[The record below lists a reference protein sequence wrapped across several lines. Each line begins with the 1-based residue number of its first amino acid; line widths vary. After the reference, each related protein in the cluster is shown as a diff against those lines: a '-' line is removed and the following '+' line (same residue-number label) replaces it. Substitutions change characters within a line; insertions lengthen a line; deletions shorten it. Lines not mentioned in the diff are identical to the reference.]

1 MWLGMGIIA
10 RKVQRL
16 GASSYVITLPHS
28 WIESH
33 NIKPGDTV
41 YIVDDEDR
49 LSIIPSQ
56 KDEEKSKVVYEMDLS
71 KIPIPEIA
79 SLAIYCLYVH
89 NLGDTII
96 NLGQLGKKGVESAKQ
111 AALSLLGLDVLEL
124 GESKI
129 MIRPVIDDSKIE
141 IKQVIKGLGII
152 VSDIAGMLKDA
163 LTGLDITQSLQLG
176 QKDLL
181 KYQHLVE
188 RHVVDTMLH
197 GKGDVRVHALVLG
210 SGLLGVVGYIILDA
224 ADKANK
230 LKIRSDEIASIAQNI
245 KDILPQLGS
254 IVAQP
259 SIKRTQELLLQ
270 TIAITMDIEERS
282 ISSKDSS
289 QTIIL
294 TKMADALKLLDLILY
309 VITCSAATSEEYLK
323 KVSNTG
329 FNAWFLG
336 RLFFLAMILQ

>member
-1 MWLGMGIIA
+1 MGIIP

-28 WIESH
+28 WIETH

-41 YIVDDEDR
+41 YIVEDEEK
-49 LSIIPSQ
+49 LSIVPSQ
-56 KDEEKSKVVYEMDLS
+56 KEDENKKTIYELDIS

-79 SLAIYCLYVH
+79 SLAVYCLYVH

-96 NLGQLGKKGVESAKQ
+96 NLGNLGRKGLEAVKA
-111 AALSLLGLDVLEL
+111 AALSLLGLEVFEV

-141 IKQVIKGLGII
+141 IKQVIKGLGMS
-152 VSDIAGMLKDA
+152 VSEIAGILQDSLKGIDV
-163 LTGLDITQSLQLG
+163 TKSLELS

-181 KYQHLVE
+181 KYQHLIE

-197 GKGDVRVHALVLG
+197 GKGDVRLHALVLG
-210 SGLLGVVGYIILDA
+210 TGLLGVVGYLILDA
-224 ADKANK
+224 ADKVSKIK
-230 LKIRSDEIASIAQNI
+230 LQSEELSVIVQSIR
-245 KDILPQLGS
+245 DILPQLGS

-270 TIAITMDIEERS
+270 TMAISMDLEDRS
-282 ISSKDSS
+282 LNSKSVGE
-289 QTIIL
+289 TIVL
-294 TKMADALKLLDLILY
+294 TKIVDAMKLLNIILY
-309 VITCSAATSEEYLK
+309 VIICSAATSDEYLK
-323 KVSNTG
+323 KINNIVN
-329 FNAWFLG
+329 L
-336 RLFFLAMILQ
+336 

>member
-1 MWLGMGIIA
+1 MGIIP

-28 WIESH
+28 WIETH

-41 YIVDDEDR
+41 YIVEDEEK
-49 LSIIPSQ
+49 LSIVPSQ
-56 KDEEKSKVVYEMDLS
+56 KEDENKKTIYELDIS

-79 SLAIYCLYVH
+79 SLAVYCLYVH

-96 NLGQLGKKGVESAKQ
+96 NLGNLGRKGLEAVKA
-111 AALSLLGLDVLEL
+111 AALSLLGLEVFEV

-141 IKQVIKGLGII
+141 IKQVIKGLGMI
-152 VSDIAGMLKDA
+152 VSEIAGILQDSLKGIDV
-163 LTGLDITQSLQLG
+163 TKSLELS

-181 KYQHLVE
+181 NYQHLIE

-197 GKGDVRVHALVLG
+197 GKGDVRLHALVLG
-210 SGLLGVVGYIILDA
+210 TGLLGVVGYLILDA
-224 ADKANK
+224 ADKVSKIK
-230 LKIRSDEIASIAQNI
+230 LQSEELSVIVQSIR
-245 KDILPQLGS
+245 DILPQLGS

-270 TIAITMDIEERS
+270 TMAISMDLEDRS
-282 ISSKDSS
+282 LNSKSVGE
-289 QTIIL
+289 TIVL
-294 TKMADALKLLDLILY
+294 TKIVDAMKLLNIILY
-309 VITCSAATSEEYLK
+309 VIICSAATSDEYLK
-323 KVSNTG
+323 KINNIVN
-329 FNAWFLG
+329 L
-336 RLFFLAMILQ
+336 

>member
-1 MWLGMGIIA
+1 MGIVA

-16 GASSYVITLPHS
+16 GASSYVITLPHT
-28 WIESH
+28 WIEAN

-41 YIVDDEDR
+41 YIVDDDNK

-56 KDEEKSKVVYEMDLS
+56 KDEEKSKTVYEMDLG

-96 NLGQLGKKGVESAKQ
+96 NMGPMGKKGVESAKQ
-111 AALSLLGLDVLEL
+111 AALSLLGLDVFEL
-124 GESKI
+124 GESRI

-141 IKQVIKGLGII
+141 IKQVIKGLGMI
-152 VSDIAGMLKDA
+152 VSDITGILRDA
-163 LTGLDITQSLQLG
+163 LNGLDVTQSLQLS

-197 GKGDVRVHALVLG
+197 GKSDVRLHALVLG
-210 SGLLGVVGYIILDA
+210 SGLLGVVGYIMWDA

-230 LKIRSDEIASIAQNI
+230 IKIKSEEISSLITNI

-254 IVAQP
+254 IIAQP

-270 TIAITMDIEERS
+270 IMAITMDVEEKS
-282 ISSKDSS
+282 INSKDSRE
-289 QTIIL
+289 TMIL
-294 TKMADALKLLDLILY
+294 TKVADALKLLNVILY
-309 VITCSAATSEEYLK
+309 VITCSAVTSEEYLRK
-323 KVSNTG
+323 SNSTV
-329 FNAWFLG
+329 
-336 RLFFLAMILQ
+336 I